1 MRPPEPARV
10 DPAQTRLVQEL
21 KHARPLI
28 GCRFDPSG
36 GFVFAGSE
44 DNTIQRWD
52 VATGK
57 KTDLIG
63 HKSWVRGLAFLAKEK
78 LLYSGDYTGRV
89 LCWLLDADKPT
100 PARTIEAHAGW
111 VRALAVSPDGKLLAT
126 CGNDRLVKLWS
137 LPECKP
143 VRELAG
149 HASHVYNVAFHPSG
163 QRLASADLKGIVK
176 DWDVAKG
183 SLVREMDAS
192 VLHKYDTTFAADIGG
207 VRSMAFDSD
216 GKLLACAGITEVS
229 NAFAGVGKPVVLLF
243 DWATG
248 KRKQA
253 LSPKEACQGTA
264 WGVAFHP
271 SGFVIGAGGG
281 NGGALW
287 FWKPDEAQAFFTLKL
302 PQNAR
307 DLDLHSDGK
316 RLAVAGADGVLRVYD
331 MTPQAGK

>member
-1 MRPPEPARV
+1 MKPPEPAKV
-10 DPAQTRLVQEL
+10 DPTQTRLVHEL
-21 KHARPLI
+21 KHGRPLI

-36 GFVFAGSE
+36 RFVFAGSE
-44 DNTIQRWD
+44 DSTIQRWEL
-52 VATGK
+52 AAGK
-57 KTDLIG
+57 KTDLTG
-63 HKSWVRGLAFLAKEK
+63 HKSWVRGLAFLPKEK
-78 LLYSGDYTGRV
+78 TLYSGDYTGRV
-89 LCWLLDADKPT
+89 LCWSTDADKPT
-100 PARTIEAHAGW
+100 PTRSIEAHAGW

-126 CGNDRLVKLWS
+126 CGNDHLVKLWS
-137 LPECKP
+137 LPECKL
-143 VRELAG
+143 VREFTG
-149 HASHVYNVAFHPSG
+149 HASHVYNVAFHRSG

-183 SLVREMDAS
+183 TVVRELDAS

-207 VRSMAFDSD
+207 VRSMAFDRN

-229 NAFAGVGKPVVLLF
+229 NAFAGVGKPLVVLF
-243 DWATG
+243 DWTTG

-253 LSPKEACQGTA
+253 LAPKEAFQGTA

-287 FWKPDEAQAFFTLKL
+287 FWKPEEAQAFFTLKL

-307 DLDLHSDGK
+307 DLDLHGDGK
-316 RLAVAGADGVLRVYD
+316 RLAVAGADGVLRVYE
-331 MTPQAGK
+331 MMAKN